1 MVENDV
7 HEMARQGVPLRLLL
21 YTTPFHFLSHS
32 SSGIFRIFNPFN
44 GSTNPPKHAL
54 SLKRFNMLSIWHM
67 IRAKTTEQ

>member
-21 YTTPFHFLSHS
+21 YTNPFHFLFHS
-32 SSGIFRIFNPFN
+32 SSGIIRIFDPFN
-44 GSTNPPKHAL
+44 GSTDPQKHAL
-54 SLKRFNMLSIWHM
+54 FLKRFKLPSKGHM